1 MKKLSFTSLGIF
13 AVAMVVFSTNTTVSH
28 AEGWKVCGTE
38 HKCNPVSEIKGLG
51 EELACFDFIHDS
63 QEACEEAGKKYW
75 GN

>member
-38 HKCNPVSEIKGLG
+38 HKCKPLSDITTAAEDW
-51 EELACFDFIHDS
+51 ACFGIVHPS
-63 QEACEEAGKKYW
+63 QEACEEAGKKFW
-75 GN
+75 GK